1 MKIPSWSLALV
12 VSSLFAPLAPASD
25 EAPRIAFEKYTLPNG
40 LQVILHVDKKLPIV
54 HVNEWF
60 HVGSK
65 NEKPGRTG
73 FAHLFEHLMFE
84 GSKDAPGKYLTFA
97 ERLGANL
104 REGGVNG
111 TTNPD
116 RTNYFITVPAGGL
129 ERVLWLES
137 DRLATLMDFL
147 TKENL
152 DHQREV
158 VRNERRQGLE
168 NTPYGRAFKLIFESV
183 YPAGHP
189 YSWLTIGSQEDLSA
203 ATFDDVKDFFR
214 TYYTPNNLS
223 LIVAGDFDPAE
234 AKRLVTKYFG
244 PIPPGPALDRPG
256 RSVPAFSGEKVVEV
270 ADRVPQ
276 ERVYVAFPSPPFFEK
291 GDAELDLASL
301 ILTDGLSSRLQK
313 ALVYDRQLCSTV
325 QASQNSAEI
334 SGLFFVSATARPGVP
349 LADVERVVTDEI
361 ARLAK
366 DGPTDTELDRAK
378 TKYEFRF
385 VSGLEGIGGFGGK
398 SDQLNRYNTFLGDPG
413 KLAEDLG
420 RYQHATREDVRAAV
434 AKWIDTP
441 NRVLVRF
448 HPETSGRGSSPAIDR
463 SQEPPAAPDAA
474 FHPPDVKRATLRTG
488 SRSTSWSAPSFRRSS
503 RSSPCAPESSA
514 TRRGR
519 TARPRSPPARCRSG
533 RRRERRSRSRTRSG
547 ASGRPSP

>member
-1 MKIPSWSLALV
+1 M
-12 VSSLFAPLAPASD
+12 
-25 EAPRIAFEKYTLPNG
+25 
-40 LQVILHVDKKLPIV
+40 
-54 HVNEWF
+54 
-60 HVGSK
+60 
-65 NEKPGRTG
+65 
-73 FAHLFEHLMFE
+73 
-84 GSKDAPGKYLTFA
+84 
-97 ERLGANL
+97 
-104 REGGVNG
+104 NG

-158 VRNERRQGLE
+158 VKNERRQGLE

-203 ATFDDVKDFFR
+203 ATFDDVKEFFR

-234 AKRLVTKYFG
+234 AKRLVAKYFG

-256 RSVPAFSGEKVVEV
+256 RSVPALSGEKIVEV
-270 ADRVPQ
+270 ADRVPL
-276 ERVYVAFPSPPFFEK
+276 ERVYVAFPSAPFFEK

-334 SGLFFVSATARPGVP
+334 SGLFFVSATARPGVK

-366 DGPTDTELDRAK
+366 SGPTAAELDRAK

-398 SDQLNRYNTFLGDPG
+398 SDLLNRYNIFLGDPG
-413 KLAEDLG
+413 RLAEDLG
-420 RYQHATREDVRAAV
+420 RYRACDGGGRPRRGGEV
-434 AKWIDTP
+434 D
-441 NRVLVRF
+441 R
-448 HPETSGRGSSPAIDR
+448 HPEPGPRAFPSGDVGPRRPPRRSTGPRSRPRRPTRRSARRTSRPR
-463 SQEPPAAPDAA
+463 R
-474 FHPPDVKRATLRTG
+474 FRTG
-488 SRSTSWSAPSFRRSS
+488 SRSTSWSAPSSRRSS
-503 RSSPCAPESSA
+503 PSLPCAPASWA
-514 TRRGR
+514 TRPGR
-519 TARPRSPPARCRSG
+519 TGRANFTAWTMSLG

-547 ASGRPSP
+547 ASGRRSR